1 MTTGKSIL
9 KATSSCF
16 AAASMNPF
24 SFHTMSL
31 PSLSFTVLIILNVT
45 TDHCRKKAD
54 WYLCRDLAAL
64 LPEDK
69 AIKLLFVA
77 KGDGHAE
84 GDYMVEDKANICVS
98 CGASKALTLHHI
110 GKNKYNAV

>member
-1 MTTGKSIL
+1 MTISLLPFIL
-9 KATSSCF
+9 DIYHFECTS
-16 AAASMNPF
+16 N
-24 SFHTMSL
+24 L
-31 PSLSFTVLIILNVT
+31 
-45 TDHCRKKAD
+45 CRKKAD
-54 WYLCRDLAAL
+54 WYLSRNLAAI
-64 LPEDK
+64 LPVDK

-110 GKNKYNAV
+110 GKRSILVNDIRDIK